1 MHQNII
7 TLLMHKRVQ
16 KFAFYKFGIKVHMAV
31 NNEINEGTC
40 HRIMAW
46 WEANRKSRHLNQRF
60 YDMQSHS

>member
-1 MHQNII
+1 
-7 TLLMHKRVQ
+7 MHKRVQ